1 MSDLKDCPEFAVF
14 MQEITKPLS
23 GKTEV
28 QKERIYLLPEGTKIE
43 RGIRYLRTGLYLGD
57 QKKKRFE
64 PSQVLAMCLKAE
76 DFKKSVSFKGDDER
90 VIRYLK
96 GETLDL
102 SDTEAENEKGWVLV
116 CVDGYGLGWGKA
128 AGGTLKTS
136 IMQDGECSHE
146 LSIGS
151 VSDTCRRRKSLPGE
165 TIPEKGTCPGGRY
178 HRKAGKEKSTGER
191 ADHAKRKT
199 SIL

>member
-1 MSDLKDCPEFAVF
+1 M
-14 MQEITKPLS
+14 
-23 GKTEV
+23 EV

-64 PSQVLAMCLKAE
+64 PSQALAMCLKAE

-128 AGGTLKTS
+128 AGGTLKNKYYAGWR
-136 IMQDGECSHE
+136 MQS
-146 LSIGS
+146 
-151 VSDTCRRRKSLPGE
+151 
-165 TIPEKGTCPGGRY
+165 
-178 HRKAGKEKSTGER
+178 
-191 ADHAKRKT
+191 
-199 SIL
+199 